1 MSIFG
6 FFIYEL
12 LKIYSFCVIT
22 YVLLSILISFGVIN
36 QNNYLVNLIMNFFY
50 KIVEPILNYLR
61 KFIPNLGNIDIT
73 PVILII
79 FLKTLQFSILKYSL

>member
-1 MSIFG
+1 
-6 FFIYEL
+6 
-12 LKIYSFCVIT
+12 
-22 YVLLSILISFGVIN
+22 
-36 QNNYLVNLIMNFFY
+36 MNFFY